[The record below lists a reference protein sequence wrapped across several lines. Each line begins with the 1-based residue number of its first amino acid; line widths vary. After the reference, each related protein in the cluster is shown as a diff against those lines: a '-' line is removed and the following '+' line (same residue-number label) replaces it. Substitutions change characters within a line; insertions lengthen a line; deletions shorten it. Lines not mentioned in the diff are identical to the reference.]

1 MFHAAYQTSSNIHWN
16 IKCRFTHW
24 KRFFFFLVFGSYIKD
39 WPQRYLCKFCGW
51 CNMYMTHTTNS
62 CFSCSAG
69 QNPSSC
75 GEGSSADL
83 PEIQAV
89 PGTLRRTHGELR
101 PLMKCSLIPVCRWE
115 FYFLP
120 VIPWYGYIL
129 FVKGKSSYLHNNL
142 QFFPWCNDSVLYWQ
156 LNSNCIYIIMV

>member
-1 MFHAAYQTSSNIHWN
+1 MHTHHLVFLFKRIENMFHAAYQISRNIHWN
-16 IKCRFTHW
+16 IKCRFTPW
-24 KRFFFFLVFGSYIKD
+24 KRFLFFLVFGSYIKD

-129 FVKGKSSYLHNNL
+129 FV
-142 QFFPWCNDSVLYWQ
+142 
-156 LNSNCIYIIMV
+156 

>member
-1 MFHAAYQTSSNIHWN
+1 MQVYTLKTFL
-16 IKCRFTHW
+16 
-24 KRFFFFLVFGSYIKD
+24 FFLVFGSYIKD

-120 VIPWYGYIL
+120 VIPWYGYICL
-129 FVKGKSSYLHNNL
+129 CKVKSH
-142 QFFPWCNDSVLYWQ
+142 
-156 LNSNCIYIIMV
+156 IYIIICNFFLDVMIVYCIDNWIVIVYT